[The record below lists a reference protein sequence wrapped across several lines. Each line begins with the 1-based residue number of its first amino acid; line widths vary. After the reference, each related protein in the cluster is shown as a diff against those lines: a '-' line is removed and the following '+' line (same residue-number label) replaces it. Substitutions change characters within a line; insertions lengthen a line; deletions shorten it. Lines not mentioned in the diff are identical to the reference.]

1 MLVHAGYKQDRS
13 KIQASYQRE
22 RYSLSRSTHLCN
34 SRIEAVYLLSHRES
48 QRMHRGCS
56 GGCFDGDIEAL
67 IYVSLSMCMESVL
80 TQN

>member
-1 MLVHAGYKQDRS
+1 
-13 KIQASYQRE
+13 
-22 RYSLSRSTHLCN
+22 
-34 SRIEAVYLLSHRES
+34 VYLLSHRES